1 MIDYVNGFC
10 FNSAGDKLVLIH
22 KKRPKW
28 MAGMLNGVGGKIEAG
43 ESCFGAMIREF
54 AEEAGV
60 TTRAS
65 DWTYRMEMIGEDWW
79 MHLFTCF
86 SDDIY
91 NAACTT
97 EDEEIIKLPVS
108 HLLSRNVYLFDAN
121 HTTEDMQYS
130 IDNVESQYPL
140 VPNLKWII
148 PMMLDRELEV
158 WVQTIDYRGADV

>member
-43 ESCFGAMIREF
+43 ESCFGAMVREF
-54 AEEAGV
+54 AEETGV

-65 DWTYRMEMIGEDWW
+65 DWTYRMEMIGHDWW
-79 MHLFTCF
+79 MHVFTCF

-97 EDEEIIKLPVS
+97 EDEEIVKMGCSFIHEPKAVS
-108 HLLSRNVYLFDAN
+108 FCQK
-121 HTTEDMQYS
+121 EDLG
-130 IDNVESQYPL
+130 V